1 MLGQRSKKSI
11 KICMIDEEQ
20 EEIRLQNKDEFNL
33 NVKVNLFEEFF

>member
-1 MLGQRSKKSI
+1 
-11 KICMIDEEQ
+11 MIDEEQ